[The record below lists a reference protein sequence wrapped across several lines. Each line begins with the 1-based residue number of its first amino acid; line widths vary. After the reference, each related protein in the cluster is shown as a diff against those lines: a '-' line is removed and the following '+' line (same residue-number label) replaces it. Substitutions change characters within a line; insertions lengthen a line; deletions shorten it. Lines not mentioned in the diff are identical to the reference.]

1 MIRRRRDWLHRY
13 PMIWLLIPIVVIIL
27 WRDKTS
33 QPVAINTESTYYTAA
48 LIDYPLERNKT
59 FRYTARLNTGETV
72 YLYFAKDTLRPL
84 PVAGD
89 SVVVLT
95 RLKQG
100 GMLGDFD
107 YGKYLRRQGISGNG
121 YVGRKDWQKIGHR
134 DISGPILW
142 QHRLVERYK
151 QVGIDTQVLPV
162 LSAITLGY
170 KEDLDD
176 TVRRRFQRSG
186 AAHVLAVSGLHTGLI
201 AALITGLLTLWGWY
215 RPLYNE
221 RWRRT
226 LNSLVLIA
234 GIWLYAAMTGL
245 TPSVVR
251 SAIMVTLAAV
261 AYMFY
266 RKPLELNTLAA
277 AAIAILLIRPND
289 LFSVSFQMS
298 FAAVAGILIC
308 MPLMKLEEPISLI
321 NRGIVYKSGILSL
334 VQISIAAQFAVLPLT
349 LHYFGQTSNYFIL
362 TNLGVL
368 PLAQIAVY
376 LAVAVLALGTIPFVG
391 PALVWCENMVID
403 IMLRYTGW
411 IENLPGAVTERTITP
426 ITALLLYAIM
436 IAGLKI
442 LKIIRR

>member
-33 QPVAINTESTYYTAA
+33 HPAAINTESTYYTAA

-72 YLYFAKDTLRPL
+72 YLYFAKDSLRPL

-151 QVGIDTQVLPV
+151 QVGIDAQVLPV

-234 GIWLYAAMTGL
+234 SIWLYAAMTGL

-266 RKPLELNTLAA
+266 RKPLGLNTLAA

-298 FAAVAGILIC
+298 FAAVAGIIVTKDL
-308 MPLMKLEEPISLI
+308 MPTKH
-321 NRGIVYKSGILSL
+321 NIVT
-334 VQISIAAQFAVLPLT
+334 ISIAAQFAVLPLT
-349 LHYFGQTSNYFIL
+349 LHYFSQTSNYFIL

-411 IENLPGAVTERTITP
+411 IENLPGAVTERKITP
-426 ITALLLYAIM
+426 VMAIVLYAIM
-436 IAGLKI
+436 IAGLII

>member
-1 MIRRRRDWLHRY
+1 
-13 PMIWLLIPIVVIIL
+13 MIWLLIPIVVIIL

-72 YLYFAKDTLRPL
+72 YLYFAKDSLRPL
-84 PVAGD
+84 PAAGD

-151 QVGIDTQVLPV
+151 QVGIDAQVLPV

-201 AALITGLLTLWGWY
+201 AALIIGLLTLWGWY
-215 RPLYNE
+215 RPLYEE

-226 LNSLVLIA
+226 LNSMVLIA

-266 RKPLELNTLAA
+266 RKPLGLNTLAA

-289 LFSVSFQMS
+289 LFCVSFQMS
-298 FAAVAGILIC
+298 FAAVAGIIVTKDL
-308 MPLMKLEEPISLI
+308 MPTKH
-321 NRGIVYKSGILSL
+321 NIVT
-334 VQISIAAQFAVLPLT
+334 ISIAAQFAVLPLT

-436 IAGLKI
+436 IAGLII

>member
-33 QPVAINTESTYYTAA
+33 HPAAINTESTYYTAA

-72 YLYFAKDTLRPL
+72 YLYFAKDSLRPL

-151 QVGIDTQVLPV
+151 QVGIDAQVLPV

-234 GIWLYAAMTGL
+234 SIWLYAAMTGL

-266 RKPLELNTLAA
+266 RKPLGLNTLAA

-298 FAAVAGILIC
+298 FAAVAGIIVTKDL
-308 MPLMKLEEPISLI
+308 MPTKH
-321 NRGIVYKSGILSL
+321 NIVT
-334 VQISIAAQFAVLPLT
+334 ISIAAQFAVLPLT
-349 LHYFGQTSNYFIL
+349 LHYFSQTSNYFIL

-436 IAGLKI
+436 IAGLII

>member
-33 QPVAINTESTYYTAA
+33 HPAAINTESTYYTAA

-72 YLYFAKDTLRPL
+72 YLYFAKDSLRPL

-151 QVGIDTQVLPV
+151 QVGIDAQVLPV

-201 AALITGLLTLWGWY
+201 AALIIGLLTLWGWY
-215 RPLYNE
+215 RPLYE
-221 RWRRT
+221 DRWRRI

-266 RKPLELNTLAA
+266 RKPLGLNTLAA

-289 LFSVSFQMS
+289 LFCVSFQMS
-298 FAAVAGILIC
+298 FAAVAGIIVTKDL
-308 MPLMKLEEPISLI
+308 MPTKH
-321 NRGIVYKSGILSL
+321 NIVT
-334 VQISIAAQFAVLPLT
+334 ISIAAQFAVLPLT
-349 LHYFGQTSNYFIL
+349 LHYFSQTSNYFIL

-436 IAGLKI
+436 IAGLII

>member
-1 MIRRRRDWLHRY
+1 
-13 PMIWLLIPIVVIIL
+13 MIWLLIPIVVIIL
-27 WRDKTS
+27 LRDKTS
-33 QPVAINTESTYYTAA
+33 HPAAINTESTYYTAA

-72 YLYFAKDTLRPL
+72 YLYFAKDSLRPL

-95 RLKQG
+95 RLKEG
-100 GMLGDFD
+100 GILGDFD

-151 QVGIDTQVLPV
+151 QVGIDAQVLPV

-201 AALITGLLTLWGWY
+201 AALIIGLLTLWGWY
-215 RPLYNE
+215 RPLYEE
-221 RWRRT
+221 RWRRI

-266 RKPLELNTLAA
+266 RKPLGLNTLAA

-298 FAAVAGILIC
+298 FAAVAGIIISL
-308 MPLMKLEEPISLI
+308 PLMKLELPQGGLD
-321 NRGIVYKSGILSL
+321 RGIIYVRGII
-334 VQISIAAQFAVLPLT
+334 QISIAAQFAVLPLT
-349 LHYFGQTSNYFIL
+349 LHYFSQTSNYFIL

-391 PALVWCENMVID
+391 PALVWCENMVIN

-426 ITALLLYAIM
+426 VMAIVLYAIM
-436 IAGLKI
+436 IAGLII